1 MASKLPCLTE
11 DRIKEVVLEAELE
24 ALSGIHRPSWK
35 PGQIN
40 TGNNAFHPSNAVEA
54 LLYKK
59 VQEVTQRSFRMGEGT
74 YGQKG
79 GSRKKS
85 KSKRMTRRR

>member
-1 MASKLPCLTE
+1 MASRQSCLTE

-24 ALSGIHRPSWK
+24 ALSGMRSSKWK

-40 TGNNAFHPSNAVEA
+40 TANNAFRPDNALEA
-54 LLYKK
+54 ILFTK
-59 VQEVTQRSFRMGEGT
+59 VQEVTVRSFRMGEGT
-74 YGQKG
+74 YGEKG
-79 GSRKKS
+79 GARKKN